1 MLENKMF
8 RQLNSLFN
16 TDKTREK
23 TSENPLS
30 GASAEINDENKVSLS
45 LKTATPVAKTL
56 YLVDFENMG
65 PKILDKFDNLDPETE
80 SVYFFSAQDVPNI
93 PYGTVAKLF
102 EIKDANP
109 DAIGFYKVPV
119 KSQSVDMHLV
129 SYLGYLIGVHGA
141 TCKYIIL
148 SNDTDY
154 DNIVKYWKGL
164 EKVDVKRQSRPTP
177 AKKSFETTAPKQSE
191 KPTIKQH
198 SSHAPEQSPK
208 KQTGAPITSPTNTEL
223 NNAIL
228 KAIANV
234 GYSTQTAGKVASVVC
249 KESKKNNSFA
259 NLHSELQKT
268 FPGESVKKLYSAI
281 KPVIEEHRKSSTKEN
296 GSTSAEQAEPT
307 PNVSAATTPPNEE
320 NQLATTKNS
329 VASAVQPK
337 PIDWNDVIQKA
348 VISAGY
354 GGWIPSKVASIF
366 CKNRKDEKC
375 LQKVHEELQSVF
387 PNHKNL
393 YDVVRLAAAKQ
404 FVSQENANPI
414 SLSTEQVPAPK
425 MSAFQNQTKQTSI
438 IPSKENITASTLFVV
453 ISDKKTALSVPLV
466 KLERA
471 SLKYVTPKL
480 ARALRSEGY
489 EDVVFDVDK
498 ILEDCQSKDDYL
510 NRLRKK
516 LHLLRPF
523 TSLFRIVLPLVWEG
537 STVNQIADFY
547 GPPRSEMKVRSLE
560 HRVRSI
566 LSDNGFDETSI
577 TVAVELSKRY
587 FDNTNCHWLLRNSL
601 KQELGAKGKE
611 AYDLLKGLF

>member
-16 TDKTREK
+16 TDKTSEK

-30 GASAEINDENKVSLS
+30 GASTEINDENKVSLS

-129 SYLGYLIGVHGA
+129 SYLGYLIGIHGA

-223 NNAIL
+223 NNTIL

-259 NLHSELQKT
+259 NLHSELQKA

-281 KPVIEEHRKSSTKEN
+281 KPVIEEHRKSSAKEN

-307 PNVSAATTPPNEE
+307 PDVSAATTPPNKE
-320 NQLATTKNS
+320 NQSATTKNS
-329 VASAVQPK
+329 DASAVQFK
-337 PIDWNDVIQKA
+337 PIDWNNVIQKA

-354 GGWIPSKVASIF
+354 KGWVPSKVASIF

-375 LQKVHEELQSVF
+375 LQKVHEELQNVF

-393 YDVVRLAAAKQ
+393 YDVVRSAAARQ
-404 FVSQENANPI
+404 FVSQENATPI
-414 SLSTEQVPAPK
+414 PLSTEPVPAQK
-425 MSAFQNQTKQTSI
+425 TTASQNQVKQVT
-438 IPSKENITASTLFVV
+438 TAPNKGNNPALESSAPQTG
-453 ISDKKTALSVPLV
+453 KTAETAVQIGI
-466 KLERA
+466 KRA
-471 SLKYVTPKL
+471 PSDLNKTL
-480 ARALRSEGY
+480 IDEGY
-489 EDVVFDVDK
+489 KDVIDDVEK
-498 ILEDCQSKDDYL
+498 IINDCYGKDDCL
-510 NRLRKK
+510 NLLREK
-516 LHLLRPF
+516 LRQLRPF
-523 TSLFRIVLPLVWEG
+523 SSLFRIVLPIVWEG
-537 STVNQIADFY
+537 PTTNQITDFY
-547 GPPRSEMKVRSLE
+547 GPPRTEAKVRSLE
-560 HRVRSI
+560 NRVRSI
-566 LSDNGFDETSI
+566 LSDNGFDEEPI
-577 TVAVELSKRY
+577 AIAVELSKRY

>member
-16 TDKTREK
+16 TDKTSEK

-30 GASAEINDENKVSLS
+30 EASTEINDENKVSLS

-65 PKILDKFDNLDPETE
+65 PRILDKFDNLDPETE

-129 SYLGYLIGVHGA
+129 SYLGYLIGIHGA

-223 NNAIL
+223 NNTIL

-296 GSTSAEQAEPT
+296 GSTSAEQADPT

-320 NQLATTKNS
+320 NQSATTKNS

-354 GGWIPSKVASIF
+354 KGWVPSKVASIF

-375 LQKVHEELQSVF
+375 LQKVHEELQNVF

-393 YDVVRLAAAKQ
+393 YDVVRSAAARQ
-404 FVSQENANPI
+404 FVSQENATPI
-414 SLSTEQVPAPK
+414 PLSTEPVPAQK
-425 MSAFQNQTKQTSI
+425 TTASQNQVKQVT
-438 IPSKENITASTLFVV
+438 TAPNKGNNPELESSAPQTG
-453 ISDKKTALSVPLV
+453 KTAETAVQIGI
-466 KLERA
+466 KRA
-471 SLKYVTPKL
+471 PSDLNKTL
-480 ARALRSEGY
+480 IDEGY
-489 EDVVFDVDK
+489 KDVIDDVEK
-498 ILEDCQSKDDYL
+498 IINDCYGKDDCL
-510 NRLRKK
+510 NLLREK
-516 LHLLRPF
+516 LRQLRPF
-523 TSLFRIVLPLVWEG
+523 SSLFRIVLPIVWEG
-537 STVNQIADFY
+537 PTTNQITDFY
-547 GPPRSEMKVRSLE
+547 GPPRTEAKVRSLE
-560 HRVRSI
+560 NRVRSI
-566 LSDNGFDETSI
+566 LSDNGFDEEPI
-577 TVAVELSKRY
+577 AIAVELSKRY

-601 KQELGAKGKE
+601 EQELGAKGKE